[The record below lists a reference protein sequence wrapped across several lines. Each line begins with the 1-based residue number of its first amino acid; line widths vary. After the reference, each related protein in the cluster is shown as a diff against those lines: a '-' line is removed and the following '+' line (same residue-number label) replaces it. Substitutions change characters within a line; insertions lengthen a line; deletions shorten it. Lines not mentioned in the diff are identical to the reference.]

1 MAQKQAAS
9 ADETRRKIQLFSAQ
23 QFNLTR
29 AFNVGYPPPS
39 CLLPAPPLGVSSR
52 RSSANAGPVSQTRH
66 TGRNI
71 TALSLGEHGASRN
84 PDRQTG
90 THMRL
95 ALWGRFRAHKLNLD
109 TISCGCVTALQH
121 QFPLLV
127 PLQLPVP
134 VSAPRQHLLH
144 IQFYP

>member
-39 CLLPAPPLGVSSR
+39 CLLPPPLGVSSR

-84 PDRQTG
+84 PDSQSETDRRGHTCG
-90 THMRL
+90 WHFG
-95 ALWGRFRAHKLNLD
+95 AGFGRIN
-109 TISCGCVTALQH
+109 
-121 QFPLLV
+121 
-127 PLQLPVP
+127 
-134 VSAPRQHLLH
+134 
-144 IQFYP
+144 